1 MRTNLLLALSL
12 AISACA
18 GPALAG
24 ASSDPGV
31 TTTTG
36 KDVRLGAYAVFR
48 RDCSGGAAAD
58 VRPAGD
64 QRSGVLVI
72 SPGTLATT
80 RIPNCGKVES
90 PARIIVYRPN
100 PGFVGTEQVT
110 YDVVDTATGQ
120 SQTHVVLINVTQ

>member
-1 MRTNLLLALSL
+1 MRPDLFMAALVASL
-12 AISACA
+12 AIA
-18 GPALAG
+18 GPVLAG
-24 ASSDPGV
+24 ASSDAGV
-31 TTTTG
+31 TTAAG

-48 RDCSGGAAAD
+48 RDCTGGVAAD

-64 QRSGVLVI
+64 QKGGVLII

-80 RIPNCGKVES
+80 RVPNCGKVES

-100 PGFVGTEQVT
+100 PGFVGTEHVT

-120 SQTHVVLINVTQ
+120 SQTHVVSVNVTN